1 MTSRHHLGR
10 SAAVL
15 TAALAFTTAATGLT
29 AYAADSA
36 DKTGKHTAATAAS
49 LPHAGAGLPHNAPD
63 DGWEGDGLRLSAEE
77 NRKVDA
83 YITRARAAEPSI
95 SQDVR
100 VAADLS
106 GAELV
111 GFDHRLK
118 SPDSLKRK
126 VATDLKEHPENTV
139 DEALARLNDAVRYTF
154 QWPDGEYVTGAT
166 IASEVLS
173 AWGNDTTKWS
183 NTWGRAQGYKGL
195 NTGWRAPDSRQ
206 RFEVQF
212 HTPASKYAQ
221 EETHKLYEEQRLP
234 TTSPERKKEL
244 QAQQNALFAAVPV
257 PDGAPELAAP
267 APRPA
272 LTPAA

>member
-1 MTSRHHLGR
+1 MTTRHHLGR

-15 TAALAFTTAATGLT
+15 TAALALTTTATGLT
-29 AYAADSA
+29 AHADSA
-36 DKTGKHTAATAAS
+36 HKTGKHTTTTAFV
-49 LPHAGAGLPHNAPD
+49 PRAGAVPLQDAED

-83 YITRARAAEPSI
+83 YVARAREAEPSI
-95 SQDVR
+95 SRDVR
-100 VAADLS
+100 AAANLS
-106 GAELV
+106 GADLV

-139 DEALARLNDAVRYTF
+139 DQALDRLNDAVRYTL
-154 QWPDGEYVTGAT
+154 QWPDGDYVTGVS

-195 NTGWRAPDSRQ
+195 NSGWRAPDSRQ

-257 PDGAPELAAP
+257 PAGAPELTVP

>member
-1 MTSRHHLGR
+1 MTTRHHLGR

-15 TAALAFTTAATGLT
+15 TAVLALTTGTTGLT
-29 AYAADSA
+29 AYAADTA
-36 DKTGKHTAATAAS
+36 HKTSKYTAATATS
-49 LPHAGAGLPHNAPD
+49 VPRAGAGSSQDGRD
-63 DGWEGDGLRLSAEE
+63 DGWEGDGLRLNAED

-83 YITRARAAEPSI
+83 YLARARAAEPSI
-95 SQDVR
+95 SDDVR
-100 VAADLS
+100 TAARLS
-106 GAELV
+106 QAELI

-139 DEALARLNDAVRYTF
+139 DQALARLSDAVRYTL
-154 QWPDGEYVTGAT
+154 QWPDNEYVTGVT

-173 AWGNDTTKWS
+173 AWDNDTTKWS

-195 NTGWRAPDSRQ
+195 NSGWRAPRSQQ

-221 EETHKLYEEQRLP
+221 EETHKLYEELRLP

-244 QAQQNALFAAVPV
+244 QAQQDAIFAAVPV
-257 PDGAPELAAP
+257 PDGAPGLAPP
-267 APRPA
+267 APLA